1 MTSLCLSWEPL
12 DTEQDSLAT
21 VGAGHT
27 DIVTHYRFTQKLDM
41 LEFAELKL
49 VRDTNNEEDEADMD
63 DWKEIFARL
72 DPKDGTEDGRICKVA
87 FLEWIDTLNFQD
99 TVMLEVS
106 QGISRLVMV
115 CIELA

>member
-1 MTSLCLSWEPL
+1 MLERVRHI
-12 DTEQDSLAT
+12 QI
-21 VGAGHT
+21 HK
-27 DIVTHYRFTQKLDM
+27 IVM
-41 LEFAELKL
+41 AEFAELKIMT
-49 VRDTNNEEDEADMD
+49 DNNIEEDKADMD

>member
-1 MTSLCLSWEPL
+1 M
-12 DTEQDSLAT
+12 A
-21 VGAGHT
+21 
-27 DIVTHYRFTQKLDM
+27 
-41 LEFAELKL
+41 EFAELKIMT
-49 VRDTNNEEDEADMD
+49 DNNIEEDEADMD

-72 DPKDGTEDGRICKVA
+72 DPKDGTEDGRICKVT